1 MSPAIKM
8 KIVQLPTTVLIDNDI
23 SFEAKG
29 VYCYLYSRY
38 HFNGY
43 AIVQSNTNQ
52 KKLQKSI
59 KELIKHKYISIK
71 NNNVFFL
78 K

>member
-1 MSPAIKM
+1 M
-8 KIVQLPTTVLIDNDI
+8 KTVQLPTTVLIDNDI

-38 HFNGY
+38 NFIGH
-43 AIVQSNTNQ
+43 AILQSNKNR
-52 KKLQKSI
+52 KKLDKSL
-59 KELIKHKYISIK
+59 KELIKNEYISIK